1 MGANPWTAIDQIR
14 SRLDLNC
21 AAVQVNIG
29 LENALKGIIDIIWMK
44 ALYFEGDS
52 GEKIREDEVP
62 KDMLEFVEEKW

>member
-29 LENALKGIIDIIWMK
+29 LENALKGIIDII
-44 ALYFEGDS
+44 
-52 GEKIREDEVP
+52 
-62 KDMLEFVEEKW
+62 